1 MKTLGLDLGSNSLG
15 WAVLEDTTGEI
26 LDKGV
31 IVFPEGVDAK
41 DSVETPAA
49 VRRAAR
55 MSRRMKFRRKMRK
68 WNLLKLLIANKMCPL
83 TLAELEDWIHNG
95 KYPLANR
102 AFIQWL
108 AATDTSNPYCDRN
121 AAVEGPVAP
130 FTLGRALYHICQRR
144 GFKSSR
150 KDANKTSEGDEEG
163 AQKKKSDASDSG
175 VVKSDIKDLTAAIQA
190 NHAKTLGQ
198 YFYRLLEKQKGEFAK
213 KRVRKI
219 HTGRIEHYEKEF
231 ATIMEVQNIPG
242 DLRDKLH
249 AAIFWQRPLR
259 SQSKLVGHCPLEKK
273 CKRARIGHPA
283 VEEFRMWS
291 FINNLSFE
299 DANGNKVELTLA
311 DKQKASN
318 AFMKASSTFKFAAIS
333 KLFKDDP
340 RFKNEGYRFH
350 YYDDK
355 EILPSCFVYAGLKKF
370 FTLPNKDFQ
379 KDIHEKDF
387 YEKDSKDKG
396 DKDKKDDKR
405 DDESIVFNALLDYED
420 DQKLTDWFKKNYP
433 HLSDEQIKGLLS
445 IQPRDGYAAYSL
457 KAIRKILPYL
467 RKGYKLPYARFL
479 AKIKDIVPKERRDAY
494 KVREDEVICSLNQ
507 RRFEYQKAIQ
517 DFEEEQKDRLEKG
530 MKLLS
535 GKERKKSVQPLYAR
549 YQEYLVSEWDIT
561 PKDFEKKLYLRD
573 DNVYQRDQ
581 SRLPKVQLGMI
592 RNPLVQR
599 SMTILR
605 KLVNYLHH
613 IKHIIDKDTT
623 IRIELAREVNNYAMR
638 NGLRIWQKKREALR
652 ANARET
658 IAELGYPITDDNIDA
673 CILWNEQTLTKEELE
688 HYQHQCKVEKI
699 NLPKDVIDR
708 YILWTE
714 QEHRCIYTGKIISL
728 KDVLNSG
735 TSGFD
740 IEHTVP
746 RARLGD
752 DSLANKTLCDAHYN
766 REIKKAKLP
775 CECPNWKEPKPQY
788 SGTIQQNLLPFRIR
802 RDKAKAEMKQKKSAA
817 RSATTPEAIA
827 KAKTA
832 FITARI
838 EFDYWNA
845 KIARFEMGKDDLT
858 SNPTG
863 FKNRQLVDTGIMCSH
878 AVDLLKSVYKNVY
891 SVNGEAT
898 AFARKAWGIQSDDE
912 AKDRSEHTHHAKD
925 AMVIA
930 ALTPSRFNAICAALK
945 DDGQNHGLRPCDVCP
960 APWPNFAAD
969 VFHATDEI
977 LVKHIARRSPL
988 KKSSKCT
995 TLAFPHP
1002 PKGDPNGKIVK
1013 DVRSH
1018 GDTVRGQLHE
1028 ATFYARIKRPNPKTG
1043 KIEEI
1048 TVIRKP
1054 LENLSIP
1061 DARKLA
1067 KSIVDRG
1074 IQRIVE
1080 EGLDRLEGEGK
1091 KFVEHNAIC
1100 MPKGVPINRVR
1111 IIATATK
1118 AKSPIKLRDHTM
1130 PSKYDYKTPYYVGSG
1145 NESNFRLSLL
1155 LVDGK
1160 PIAKAENLLAWAQNH
1175 KRNDYTPLDQQP
1187 GFIGYITPG
1196 TMALTYEKSPDEL
1209 KTLSPKDLRKR
1220 LYKVTK
1226 FDVDGGTTFRFNS
1239 EARAITELEKYL
1251 EATPGK
1257 SKKGESKINYKTP
1270 NELLR
1275 MAAANFIP
1283 HMLFEGIDFKMNL
1296 DGSIKFN
1303 T

>member
-15 WAVLEDTTGEI
+15 WAVLEDTTNEI

-68 WNLLKLLIANKMCPL
+68 WNLLKLLITHKMCPL
-83 TLAELEDWIHNG
+83 TLAELEDWIHSG

-102 AFIQWL
+102 AFIKWL

-150 KDANKTSEGDEEG
+150 KDANKTSEGDDENSK
-163 AQKKKSDASDSG
+163 KKKSDASDSG
-175 VVKSDIKDLTAAIQA
+175 VVKSNIKDLTAKIEAD
-190 NHAKTLGQ
+190 HAKTLGQ
-198 YFYRLLEKQKGEFAK
+198 YFYRQLEKQKDKHAK
-213 KRVRKI
+213 DRVRG
-219 HTGRIEHYEKEF
+219 HYTGRIEHYEKEF
-231 ATIMEVQNIPG
+231 TTIMEVQGIPN

-259 SQSKLVGHCPLEKK
+259 SQSKLVGHCPLEKA

-291 FINNLSFE
+291 FINNLSFDNAE
-299 DANGNKVELTLA
+299 GKQVDLTLA

-318 AFMKASSTFKFAAIS
+318 AFMKASSTFKFVAIS

-340 RFKNEGYRFH
+340 RFKDEGYRFH

-355 EILPSCFVYAGLKKF
+355 EILPSCFVYAGLKKY

-387 YEKDSKDKG
+387 CDKDSK
-396 DKDKKDDKR
+396 DKR
-405 DDESIVFNALLDYED
+405 DDESIVFNALLDYDD
-420 DQKLTDWFKKNYP
+420 DQKLTAWFKKNYP
-433 HLSDEQIKGLLS
+433 HLSEEQIKGLLS

-479 AKIKDIVPKERRDAY
+479 AKIKDIIPEERRDMFKA
-494 KVREDEVICSLNQ
+494 REDEVICSLNQ
-507 RRFEYQKAIQ
+507 RRFEYQKKSRE
-517 DFEEEQKDRLEKG
+517 FEEIQKERLEKG

-535 GKERKKSVQPLYAR
+535 EKERKESVKPLYTR
-549 YQEYLVSEWDIT
+549 YKEYLLKEWDID

-613 IKHIIDKDTT
+613 VKHIIDETTT
-623 IRIELAREVNNYAMR
+623 IRIELAREVNSYAMR
-638 NGLRIWQKKREALR
+638 NGYKAWQKKQEALR
-652 ANARET
+652 AKAREEISKSIT
-658 IAELGYPITDDNIDA
+658 PVTDD
-673 CILWNEQTLTKEELE
+673 L
-688 HYQHQCKVEKI
+688 
-699 NLPKDVIDR
+699 IDR
-708 YILWTE
+708 YILWEE
-714 QEHRCIYTGKIISL
+714 QKHQSIYTGEIIKYDDIL
-728 KDVLNSG
+728 RSG
-735 TSGFD
+735 PNGYD

-752 DSLANKTLCDAHYN
+752 DSLANKTLCEAHYN
-766 REIKKAKLP
+766 REVKKNKLP
-775 CECPNWKEPKPQY
+775 TECPNWDEPTKPY
-788 SGTIQQNLLPFRIR
+788 IGTIQQNLKPFEDAQR
-802 RDKAKAEMKQKKSAA
+802 A
-817 RSATTPEAIA
+817 A
-827 KAKTA
+827 KAKCLG
-832 FITARI
+832 ARSRI
-838 EFDYWNA
+838 DLIAARFEFDYWSA
-845 KIARFEMGKDDLT
+845 KLARFKMTNDKLT
-858 SNPTG
+858 SSPTG

-930 ALTPSRFNAICAALK
+930 ALTPYRFNTICAALK
-945 DDGQNHGLRPCDVCP
+945 DDGQSHGLRPCDVCP

-969 VFHATDEI
+969 VFHTTEEI
-977 LVKHIARRSPL
+977 LVRHIRQRSPL
-988 KKSSKCT
+988 KQSSKCN

-1002 PKGDPNGKIVK
+1002 PKGNPNGEIVK

-1028 ATFYARIKRPNPKTG
+1028 ATFYGRIKRPNPKTG

-1061 DARKLA
+1061 DARKLV
-1067 KSIVDRG
+1067 KDIVDPA
-1074 IQRIVE
+1074 IKEIVSS
-1080 EGLDRLEGEGK
+1080 GLDRLEGEGK
-1091 KFVEHNAIC
+1091 KFVEHNAIR
-1100 MPKGVPINRVR
+1100 MPSDVPINRVR

-1130 PSKYDYKTPYYVGSG
+1130 PSKYEYKTPYYVGSG
-1145 NESNFRLSLL
+1145 SGTNFRAAIYE
-1155 LVDGK
+1155 VNGERTFET
-1160 PIAKAENLLAWAQNH
+1160 ENLLFWAQAH
-1175 KRNDYTPLDQQP
+1175 KTPNFTPLDQHN
-1187 GFIGYITPG
+1187 GFIGYIYPG
-1196 TMALTYEKSPDEL
+1196 SMVIVFNDNENAQSFSPREL
-1209 KTLSPKDLRKR
+1209 QKR
-1220 LYKVTK
+1220 LYAVSTLSTKNDPRAEFIHSLAAGKKVDLVRK
-1226 FDVDGGTTFRFNS
+1226 DQFDFKNPPAFFR
-1239 EARAITELEKYL
+1239 A
-1251 EATPGK
+1251 GK
-1257 SKKGESKINYKTP
+1257 AFYSK
-1270 NELLR
+1270 
-1275 MAAANFIP
+1275 

>member
-15 WAVLEDTTGEI
+15 WAVLEDTTGKI

-31 IVFPEGVDAK
+31 VVFPEGVDAN

-55 MSRRMKFRRKMRK
+55 MARRMKFRRKMRK
-68 WNLLKLLIANKMCPL
+68 WNLLKLLIAHQMCPL
-83 TLAELEDWIHNG
+83 TQAELDEWIHNG

-150 KDANKTSEGDEEG
+150 KDANKASEGDNEG
-163 AQKKKSDASDSG
+163 SKKKKANASDLG
-175 VVKSDIKDLTAAIQA
+175 VVKSNIKDLTARIEAD
-190 NHAKTLGQ
+190 HAKTLGQ
-198 YFYRLLEKQKGEFAK
+198 YFYRQIEKQKDKHAK
-213 KRVRKI
+213 DRVRKI

-231 ATIMEVQNIPG
+231 ATIMEVQNIPS

-259 SQSKLVGHCPLEKK
+259 TQSKLVGHCPLEKK

-291 FINNLSFE
+291 FINNLSFDNAE
-299 DANGNKVELTLA
+299 GKQVDLTLA

-333 KLFKDDP
+333 ALFKNDP
-340 RFKNEGYRFH
+340 RFKDEGYRFH

-355 EILPSCFVYAGLKKF
+355 EILPSCFVYAGLKKY

-433 HLSDEQIKGLLS
+433 HLSEEQIKGLLS

-479 AKIKDIVPKERRDAY
+479 AKIKDIIPEERRDMFKA
-494 KVREDEVICSLNQ
+494 REDEVICSLNQ
-507 RRFEYQKAIQ
+507 KRFEHQKAIQ
-517 DFEEEQKDRLEKG
+517 DFEEKQKDRLKRG

-535 GKERKKSVQPLYAR
+535 EKERKESVKPLYTR
-549 YQEYLVSEWDIT
+549 YKEYLLKEWDID

-613 IKHIIDKDTT
+613 NKHIIDKDTT
-623 IRIELAREVNNYAMR
+623 IRIELAREVNSYAMR
-638 NGLRIWQKKREALR
+638 KGFKIWQEKQRALR
-652 ANARET
+652 AKAREE
-658 IAELGYPITDDNIDA
+658 IAALGYPITDDNIDA
-673 CILWNEQTLTKEELE
+673 YVLWNEQTLTKEELE
-688 HYQHQCKVEKI
+688 RYQHQCKVEKI

-714 QEHRCIYTGKIISL
+714 QGHRCMYTGKTISF
-728 KDVLNSG
+728 KDVLSG
-735 TSGFD
+735 GASGFD

-752 DSLANKTLCDAHYN
+752 DSLANKTLCDADYN
-766 REIKKAKLP
+766 REVKKAKLP
-775 CECPNWKEPKPQY
+775 CECPNWEKPMTPY
-788 SGTIQQNLLPFRIR
+788 SGTIQQNILPFRIR
-802 RDKAKAEMKQKKSAA
+802 RDKAKAEMTQKKMAARNATKPEDIAANKSAA
-817 RSATTPEAIA
+817 IA
-827 KAKTA
+827 
-832 FITARI
+832 ARF
-838 EFDYWNA
+838 EFDYWSA
-845 KIARFEMGKDDLT
+845 KIARFEREADKLT
-858 SNPTG
+858 SSPTG

-878 AVDLLKSVYKNVY
+878 AVNLLKSVYKNVY
-891 SVNGEAT
+891 SVNGAAT

-930 ALTPSRFNAICAALK
+930 ALTPYRFNSICAALK
-945 DDGQNHGLRPCDVCP
+945 DDGQSHRVRPCDVCP

-969 VFHATDEI
+969 VFHATEEI

-988 KKSSKCT
+988 KQSSKCN

-1018 GDTVRGQLHE
+1018 GDTIRGQLHKD
-1028 ATFYARIKRPNPKTG
+1028 TFYGCIQKPGEAEK
-1043 KIEEI
+1043 
-1048 TVIRKP
+1048 VFVVRKP
-1054 LENLSIP
+1054 LLGLKFA

-1067 KSIVDRG
+1067 KDIVDPAIKDIVLARIDELEKTDEKVITRG
-1074 IQRIVE
+1074 
-1080 EGLDRLEGEGK
+1080 
-1091 KFVEHNAIC
+1091 AIC
-1100 MPKGVPINRVR
+1100 MPSGVPINKVR
-1111 IIATATK
+1111 IVAHTTN
-1118 AKSPIKLRDHTM
+1118 PMKLRDHTM
-1130 PSKYDYKTPYYVGSG
+1130 PSDKDYKTPYYVTAAEG
-1145 NESNFRLSLL
+1145 SNFRMGVFNVNGKSFVKPDNSL
-1155 LVDGK
+1155 
-1160 PIAKAENLLAWAQNH
+1160 IWAQNH
-1175 KRNDYTPLDQQP
+1175 KKPDYVPFDKQP
-1187 GFIGYITPG
+1187 GFIGYIMPG
-1196 TMALTYEKSPDEL
+1196 SMALTYENSPDEL
-1209 KTLSPKDLRKR
+1209 KVLTPKDLRKR
-1220 LYKVTK
+1220 LYKVVK
-1226 FDVDGGTTFRFNS
+1226 FATNASVQMTLRLHS
-1239 EARAITELEKYL
+1239 EARDVKTL
-1251 EATPGK
+1251 EAYLTTIPGMN
-1257 SKKGESKINYKTP
+1257 KKGESKIDFVHP
-1270 NELLR
+1270 HPLLL
-1275 MAAANFIP
+1275 MSAGKYLS

-1296 DGSIKFN
+1296 DGSIRFL